1 MKVIIVRHAKTE
13 YNEKGLM
20 QGVTNIPLSDG
31 GRIDAKMLKTKI
43 KDEKIDIC
51 FSSPLVRAFETAM
64 ILVGD
69 KVEIKK
75 DPRLIERNLGK
86 LEGKD
91 RSTYD
96 FLKYWDYSLN
106 SNDMGVESIKD
117 IISRVE
123 EFIRYL
129 KTNYTNKTIL
139 IVSHGAIVRILH
151 YLLNDIDI
159 STIKEHINIDNCYI
173 EKIEIK

>member
-1 MKVIIVRHAKTE
+1 
-13 YNEKGLM
+13 
-20 QGVTNIPLSDG
+20 
-31 GRIDAKMLKTKI
+31 MLKTKI

-96 FLKYWDYSLN
+96 FLKYWD
-106 SNDMGVESIKD
+106 
-117 IISRVE
+117 
-123 EFIRYL
+123 
-129 KTNYTNKTIL
+129 
-139 IVSHGAIVRILH
+139 
-151 YLLNDIDI
+151 
-159 STIKEHINIDNCYI
+159 
-173 EKIEIK
+173 